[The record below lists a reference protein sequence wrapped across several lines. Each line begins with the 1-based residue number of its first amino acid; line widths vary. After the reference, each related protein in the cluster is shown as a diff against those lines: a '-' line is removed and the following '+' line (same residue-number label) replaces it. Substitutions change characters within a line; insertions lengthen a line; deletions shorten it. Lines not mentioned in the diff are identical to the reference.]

1 MDTVCTSGH
10 KQDEYIR
17 KNNLWKFFKALRAQA
32 NQIYCLLVASPLH
45 YAWITI
51 LDKNDPTLQ
60 KRVSIFQFVNSLD
73 KMPSGGKYY
82 GIYVNTYDVDARCR
96 QEFVAQYRR
105 ELSVEAFVDRFR
117 GIIAYHCAEAAN
129 RGETFEITVQTI
141 SHYKF
146 KARYVE
152 ELREIVAQCNN
163 LLIKQENSSNL

>member
-32 NQIYCLLVASPLH
+32 NQIYCLLVASPIH

-51 LDKNDPTLQ
+51 LDKEDPAIQ
-60 KRVSIFQFVNSLD
+60 RRISISQFVNSLD

-82 GIYVNTYDVDARCR
+82 GISVNTYDVEACCR
-96 QEFVAQYRR
+96 QEFVVQYRR

-117 GIIAYHCAEAAN
+117 SIVAYYCAEAAG
-129 RGETFEITVQTI
+129 RGEPFEITSQTVR
-141 SHYKF
+141 HYKF
-146 KARYVE
+146 KSRYVA
-152 ELREIVAQCNN
+152 ELREIVAQCNS
-163 LLIKQENSSNL
+163 LLIKHEISSNL

>member
-32 NQIYCLLVASPLH
+32 NPIYCLLVASPAH

-51 LDKNDPTLQ
+51 LDKEDPAIQ
-60 KRVSIFQFVNSLD
+60 RRISISRFVHSLG

-82 GIYVNTYDVDARCR
+82 GISVNTYDVECCR
-96 QEFVAQYRR
+96 QEFVVQYRH
-105 ELSVEAFVDRFR
+105 ELSVEAFVAQFR
-117 GIIAYHCAEAAN
+117 GIVAYHCAEAAD
-129 RGETFEITVQTI
+129 RGETFEITTPTI
-141 SHYKF
+141 LHYKF

-152 ELREIVAQCNN
+152 ELREIVAQCNS